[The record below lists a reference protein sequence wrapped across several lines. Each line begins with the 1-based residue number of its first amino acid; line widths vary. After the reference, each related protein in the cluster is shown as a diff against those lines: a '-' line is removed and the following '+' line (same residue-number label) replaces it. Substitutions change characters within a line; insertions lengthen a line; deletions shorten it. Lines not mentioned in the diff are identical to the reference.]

1 MVSPV
6 TLQDL
11 GMADGLIINADDFGR
26 STEINRAVLRAHREG
41 VLNSASL
48 MVAGEAADEAVEI
61 ARQNPG
67 LAVGLHLVVVE
78 GPAVLPPARIPHLV
92 GTDGRFPN
100 APVKLGLRYAFSRAA
115 RSELD
120 AEIAA
125 QFERFAATGLPLSHV
140 DGHQHMHMNPAVFDR
155 MLPLAKQFGAKRIR
169 IVRDDLRLALRYDR
183 RHAIGKCIGT
193 AIFAALA
200 RRAKQR
206 CDLPAPKRTY
216 GFLQSGQM
224 TELYVLLAIPQM
236 PDFAE
241 IYFHPTDGPRLD
253 ELGPNPGDLST
264 LLNPAVRQAFEA
276 RALLLSSSAGEAAAR
291 VGDSRRG
298 PSPLDAFDVRERH
311 VARVAA
317 K

>member
-1 MVSPV
+1 
-6 TLQDL
+6 
-11 GMADGLIINADDFGR
+11 MADGLIINADDFGR
-26 STEINRAVLRAHREG
+26 SVEINRAVLRAHREG

-67 LAVGLHLVVVE
+67 LAVGLHLVVVD

-92 GTDGRFPN
+92 EADGKFPN
-100 APVKLGLRYAFSRAA
+100 APVKLGLRYAFNRAA
-115 RSELD
+115 RKELA
-120 AEIAA
+120 AEIAT

-140 DGHQHMHMNPAVFDR
+140 DGHQHMHMHPAVFDR
-155 MLPLAKQFGAKRIR
+155 MLPWAKRFGAKRIR
-169 IVRDDLRLALRYDR
+169 IVHDDLRLALRYDR
-183 RHAIGKCIGT
+183 HGAIGKSIGT

-200 RRAKQR
+200 RRATG
-206 CDLPAPKRTY
+206 CGLPAPKRTY

-224 TELYVLLAIPQM
+224 TEPYVLLAIAQM
-236 PDFAE
+236 PDSTE

-253 ELGPNPGDLST
+253 ELGPNPGDLAT
-264 LLNPAVRQAFEA
+264 LVDPAVRQAIEA
-276 RALLLSSSAGEAAAR
+276 RALLRNSSASGVAAR
-291 VGDSRRG
+291 AGELGR
-298 PSPLDAFDVRERH
+298 DASSFNVTDRH